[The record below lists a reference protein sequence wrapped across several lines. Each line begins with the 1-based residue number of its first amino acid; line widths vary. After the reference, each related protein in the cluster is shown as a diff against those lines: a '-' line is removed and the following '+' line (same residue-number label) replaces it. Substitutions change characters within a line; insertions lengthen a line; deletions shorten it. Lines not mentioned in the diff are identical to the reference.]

1 MFLPSS
7 RETNARQSRCPP
19 HGRRKVHKKSCQ
31 DKSARSESARVHP
44 LPAHQLLRQ
53 ATQLRPSPPEAG
65 QGGFPLQGPL
75 RFERSSSCK
84 KPRGTIERGSQEPA
98 RNG

>member
-1 MFLPSS
+1 MLSPSS
-7 RETNARQSRCPP
+7 LQTNAMQPIIRP
-19 HGRRKVHKKSCQ
+19 HGRRKVRKKSPQ

-53 ATQLRPSPPEAG
+53 AAQLRPSPPEAG

-75 RFERSSSCK
+75 RFERSSSYK